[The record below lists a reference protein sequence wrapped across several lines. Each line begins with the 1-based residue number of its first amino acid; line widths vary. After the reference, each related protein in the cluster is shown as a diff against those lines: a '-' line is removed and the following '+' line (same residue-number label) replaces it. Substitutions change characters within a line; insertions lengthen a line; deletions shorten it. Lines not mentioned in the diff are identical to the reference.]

1 MPKARHTSDDL
12 YAAASFACVR
22 ILPRSHR
29 SHYVLDIRA
38 KYGGAEPVVSILQAL
53 SQGMTAIFVG
63 LLTSYLYDRTKTKR
77 RARGLGKIRRLLI
90 QQRREL
96 KHLRRWIKA
105 SQARRSVKR
114 IQRRF
119 EVYEEIQTRVEKLD
133 PSIGQAFED
142 AIKQLEKR
150 GASALEKK
158 VDEQFPK
165 LK

>member
-1 MPKARHTSDDL
+1 
-12 YAAASFACVR
+12 
-22 ILPRSHR
+22 
-29 SHYVLDIRA
+29 
-38 KYGGAEPVVSILQAL
+38 
-53 SQGMTAIFVG
+53 MTAIFVG

-133 PSIGQAFED
+133 PSIGQAIED